1 MTNDHW
7 WHPSVRLWNTLTN
20 AAYPLVGWLLYA
32 QFGTDRAL
40 DNAVAMTVLGL
51 YSGAYH
57 WWRNDFTRGMDWFGM
72 VNLFV
77 TQAAF
82 AADPG
87 SPWSTLQTSGLSFA
101 IATTLILGFKAVG
114 HDAVL
119 GLGLFLTMLPPLFAG
134 PLPAGMALLS
144 LLLFG
149 IAKVFHSEDDQVGH
163 KGHGMWHLLTAMAFG
178 VMFLAIVLMRTL

>member
-20 AAYPLVGWLLYA
+20 AAYPLVGW
-32 QFGTDRAL
+32 AL
-40 DNAVAMTVLGL
+40 VYRMPSGAATMFAFAMTVLGL
-51 YSGAYH
+51 CSASYH
-57 WWRNDFTRGMDWFGM
+57 WRRSERTRQADWFGM
-72 VNLFV
+72 VFLF
-77 TQAAF
+77 AALATY
-82 AADPG
+82 AADPQATHVAWWMAG
-87 SPWSTLQTSGLSFA
+87 AAGLVTVF
-101 IATTLILGFKAVG
+101 LFRVVNVVG

-119 GLGLFLTMLPPLFAG
+119 GLGLVLMMLPPLFAG

-163 KGHGMWHLLTAMAFG
+163 KGHGMWHLLTALAFG
-178 VMFLAIVLMRTL
+178 VMFLAIVLMHTL